1 MNIEKIVIIS
11 ISQMIKKRRK
21 KIRMIVVMK
30 NQTKKKNRKIPKL
43 KKIVIMKIVEM
54 MIMIYPKKS
63 QKIQIQTKSQEIV
76 KASRKKQKNYQRQMP
91 LLKQI

>member
-76 KASRKKQKNYQRQMP
+76 KALRKKQKNYQRQMP